1 MSYTPAQSAS
11 EILSIFVGTQSARPG
26 RSFSVCLG
34 PPLTE
39 TWIVATDGKVSV
51 GNASVFAADGGV
63 VYAASRN
70 ALTAVTGSPAQGQYA
85 VVAPGVYQF
94 NVADALAKVNITY
107 RFLGLEQSRFP
118 GALQADFLGAGYAL
132 SDLIAGL
139 AYCVT
144 EGWLSTQSAA
154 GDSLQTYT
162 LEQPGWTEAGGTA
175 PTMAQSGQQL
185 VNVCAALNATPLA
198 ARFVVKDLVAAF
210 VGEVGGNTFAP
221 EDLMPGYGYALS
233 EGWARPC
240 GQNAFDPVF
249 VLTAAGAAAAT

>member
-1 MSYTPAQSAS
+1 MSYTPAQSAT

-34 PPLTE
+34 TPVTE
-39 TWIVATDGKVSV
+39 TFIVPTDGKISV
-51 GNASVFAADGGV
+51 GNAGAFAADSGV
-63 VYAASRN
+63 VYAASGD

-85 VVAPGVYQF
+85 VAGGVYQL
-94 NVADALAKVNITY
+94 NVADALAKVAITY
-107 RFLGLEQSRFP
+107 RFLGLQQSRFP

-175 PTMAQSGQQL
+175 PTVAQSGQQL

-198 ARFVVKDLVAAF
+198 ARFATKDLVSAF

-233 EGWARPC
+233 EGWLRPC
-240 GQNAFDPVF
+240 GQNPFDPVF